1 MYHILAHPNSALP
14 SDDAHWASS
23 DSAFP
28 RCSPT
33 PPLPNCRRRHYHTP
47 IQKRVTMWHRCASP
61 LRHNLGCTRLR
72 PLIFCVPP
80 CRLRQAC
87 QPGSW
92 GAYSPS
98 PTSRVPLAV
107 GSAAN
112 RLVHPR
118 TSEMA
123 ASPGRPTTEWLGL
136 RTAKAFAAAGL
147 LGHDVNNSASR
158 FGIVRSLGDRDQHA
172 LAPSQLSLSEVG
184 SVASSWHSGSMS
196 RATTHSQATSHD

>member
-1 MYHILAHPNSALP
+1 MPIGLQAIVPSQGAHPHRLYPTAATAITTRQFRNASPCGIVAP
-14 SDDAHWASS
+14 RHSGTIWDARVCDLSS
-23 DSAFP
+23 SAF
-28 RCSPT
+28 
-33 PPLPNCRRRHYHTP
+33 
-47 IQKRVTMWHRCASP
+47 
-61 LRHNLGCTRLR
+61 
-72 PLIFCVPP
+72 
-80 CRLRQAC
+80 RQAC

-98 PTSRVPLAV
+98 PTSRAPLAV

-184 SVASSWHSGSMS
+184 SVASSWHSGSVS